1 MTNKQYRWFLT
12 KRNRMMK
19 KNNPV
24 AKELYTPQYKSK
36 VVESKKIYDRKDD
49 NDFYTHMKK
58 EQELLNIGMKE
69 SLRQK
74 EERTKQ

>member
-1 MTNKQYRWFLT
+1 MANKQYKWFLT

-24 AKELYTPQYKSK
+24 IT
-36 VVESKKIYDRKDD
+36 DD
-49 NDFYTHMKK
+49 NDFYTHMEK
-58 EQELLNIGMKE
+58 EQELLNMSMKE

-74 EERTKQ
+74 EERTEKGKL

>member
-1 MTNKQYRWFLT
+1 MANKQYRWFLT
-12 KRNRMMK
+12 KRNRAMS

-24 AKELYTPQYKSK
+24 AKELYTPQYKPK
-36 VVESKKIYDRKDD
+36 VVESKKTYDRKDD

-58 EQELLNIGMKE
+58 EQELLDIGMKE

-74 EERTKQ
+74 EERTK

>member
-1 MTNKQYRWFLT
+1 MKKQYRWCLT
-12 KRNRMMK
+12 KRNRAMK

-24 AKELYTPQYKSK
+24 AKELYTPQYKSQ
-36 VVESKKIYDRKDD
+36 VVENKKIYDRKDD

-58 EQELLNIGMKE
+58 EQELLDIGMKE

-74 EERTKQ
+74 AERTKQ

>member
-1 MTNKQYRWFLT
+1 MANKQYRWFLT

-19 KNNPV
+19 KNNPI
-24 AKELYTPQYKSK
+24 AKELYTPQYKPK
-36 VVESKKIYDRKDD
+36 VVKSKKIYDRKDD

-74 EERTKQ
+74 EERTKK